1 MRQHK
6 TKLINIFYMH
16 DHEHQSGIFLVIRP
30 TTHSLEETIKFH
42 IFLILITLVKQNK
55 IKIKNKHY
63 FKIFR

>member
-1 MRQHK
+1 
-6 TKLINIFYMH
+6 MH

-42 IFLILITLVKQNK
+42 IFLILMTSVKQNK